1 MEACPLFMPARREK
15 RLQVDGAV
23 DIIKSRKF
31 SNPPV
36 RRGKQE
42 TMDWM
47 QQDLQQVQAGLP
59 EVGSRVRFLWKK
71 NGTTIQKQG
80 VIRIL
85 DWAGGGACWGKCA
98 SCDILVAEEEMLY
111 KHIPLSEVE
120 LLEESQC

>member
-1 MEACPLFMPARREK
+1 MPARREK
-15 RLQVDGAV
+15 RLQADGAV
-23 DIIKSRKF
+23 DIIRSRKF
-31 SNPPV
+31 GNPPV
-36 RRGKQE
+36 RRGK
-42 TMDWM
+42 
-47 QQDLQQVQAGLP
+47 AGNDGLDAAGFAADAGRLARSGQLGALFM
-59 EVGSRVRFLWKK
+59 EKK